1 MKYAVRLDPRTW
13 KGIERLPDDIRGR
26 IVRRLKSLEED
37 PRPPGVAKLSG
48 AESLTAFARV
58 TGVSFMRFAI
68 ESLLWSSS
76 VSATA
81 GRCTADNACPSKKRK
96 AGRTAND

>member
-48 AESLTAFARV
+48 AEDLYRV
-58 TGVSFMRFAI
+58 R
-68 ESLLWSSS
+68 
-76 VSATA
+76 A
-81 GRCTADNACPSKKRK
+81 GDWRIVYAVRDRELVVVVIRI
-96 AGRTAND
+96 GHRREVDR

>member
-1 MKYAVRLDPRTW
+1 MKYAVRLDLRTW

-48 AESLTAFARV
+48 AEDLYRV
-58 TGVSFMRFAI
+58 R
-68 ESLLWSSS
+68 
-76 VSATA
+76 A
-81 GRCTADNACPSKKRK
+81 GDWRIVYAVRDRELVVVVIRIDHRPEVYR
-96 AGRTAND
+96 

>member
-48 AESLTAFARV
+48 AEDLYRV
-58 TGVSFMRFAI
+58 R
-68 ESLLWSSS
+68 
-76 VSATA
+76 A
-81 GRCTADNACPSKKRK
+81 GDWRIVYAVRDRELVVVVIRIGHRRK
-96 AGRTAND
+96 VYR

>member
-48 AESLTAFARV
+48 AEDLYRV
-58 TGVSFMRFAI
+58 R
-68 ESLLWSSS
+68 
-76 VSATA
+76 A
-81 GRCTADNACPSKKRK
+81 GDWRIVYAVRDRELVVVVIRI
-96 AGRTAND
+96 GHRREVYR

>member
-48 AESLTAFARV
+48 AEDLYRV
-58 TGVSFMRFAI
+58 R
-68 ESLLWSSS
+68 
-76 VSATA
+76 A
-81 GRCTADNACPSKKRK
+81 GDWRIVYAVRDRELVVVVIRIGHRPEVYR
-96 AGRTAND
+96 

>member
-48 AESLTAFARV
+48 AEDLYRV
-58 TGVSFMRFAI
+58 R
-68 ESLLWSSS
+68 
-76 VSATA
+76 A
-81 GRCTADNACPSKKRK
+81 GDWRIVYAVRDRELVVVVVRL
-96 AGRTAND
+96 GHRREVYR